1 MKFMAMLHYILC
13 IRKRRSRLQGYLDM
27 IGFDEDEFNEL
38 CAWEEHQE
46 LFGIPA
52 RRARREEKRNNR
64 MPQQDHDQERETR
77 KDPDPPAP
85 ENGVLLQNDN
95 KDLDEDLESP
105 VLKWSKLCLWNVY
118 TLVVLE
124 ELKQKAEKEE
134 EEEQLEEDNNNEV
147 YEQDLEC
154 EQGLDPL
161 KPDHEDVLSS
171 LHEKYDFET
180 LSWRWAKQKELFE
193 EQNLNFLIEMKAAGL
208 KYKKRTGRYINSILD
223 AYNEGFEY
231 MEGVKSAE
239 IYIHP
244 RQLAPIIEELNA
256 LYECHWFID
265 QLRANMK
272 ANQWGRYFVST
283 NTDNIIC
290 Y

>member
-1 MKFMAMLHYILC
+1 
-13 IRKRRSRLQGYLDM
+13 M
-27 IGFDEDEFNEL
+27 IGLDENLFEEI
-38 CAWEEHQE
+38 CALEEHQE
-46 LFGIPA
+46 LFGIPTRQA
-52 RRARREEKRNNR
+52 RRARREKESDNR
-64 MPQQDHDQERETR
+64 APQQDHDQERETR
-77 KDPDPPAP
+77 KDPDSPPAP

-134 EEEQLEEDNNNEV
+134 EEKLNEENNNEV
-147 YEQDLEC
+147 YQEELEC
-154 EQGLDPL
+154 EQGPDFP
-161 KPDHEDVLSS
+161 KPDYEDVLSS

-180 LSWRWAKQKELFE
+180 LFWRWTKQKELFE
-193 EQNLNFLIEMKAAGL
+193 EQNSNFLIEMKAACL
-208 KYKKRTGRYINSILD
+208 KYNKRTGRYINSILD
-223 AYNEGFEY
+223 AYNDGFEY